1 MTLWPRSLQAQ
12 LVLRLA
18 VVFVIATMIG
28 VGGLFYEG
36 VQTADAMRRDELL
49 QRARELAR
57 HIVRNPDGTIAVALP
72 AELDQVYRTP
82 NAMEQ
87 FSVRSGNG
95 RALAASQPEFVSATS
110 DWPLGNV
117 EPRYIRL
124 KRFGPAGQEYCALT
138 VGVDSS
144 LGAISVTVG
153 RAITGDALAHD
164 ILKEFVW
171 DIAWAIPLFAV
182 VMLSVGVWGIRSDL
196 RPLRAVSEHAATIGP
211 ETTGVRLATGQLPTE
226 LTPLVVAINK
236 ALDRLERGLTLQ
248 REFTANAAHQ
258 LRTPLAILTAQID
271 EFPEGAQTDQLRSDV
286 ARMNRLVEQLLRV
299 ARLDTIPLAV
309 DNIIDLRLIAAETV
323 KYLAPWAIGQDR
335 AIGFEAPDNPIWIRG
350 NADAIA
356 DALRNLV
363 ENAVCYTRPKTEVSV
378 NVATNGTVVIAD
390 RGPGVPSQDRARIF
404 ERFWRGRS
412 TATTGA
418 GLGLA
423 IVAEIVRAHGGT
435 IEVGDSPGGGAA
447 FSLHL
452 LTI

>member
-36 VQTADAMRRDELL
+36 VQTADALRRDELL

-57 HIVRNPDGTIAVALP
+57 HITRNPDGTIGVALP
-72 AELDQVYRTP
+72 TELDQVYRAP
-82 NAMEQ
+82 NATDQ
-87 FSVRSGNG
+87 FSIRSANG
-95 RALAASQPEFVSATS
+95 PALAASQPEFARATS
-110 DWPLGNV
+110 GWPLGGA

-124 KRFGPAGQEYCALT
+124 KRFGPASQEYCALT

-144 LGAISVTVG
+144 IGAISVTVG
-153 RAITGDALAHD
+153 RAIAGDALAHD
-164 ILKEFVW
+164 VLKEFVW

-182 VMLSVGVWGIRSDL
+182 MMLSVGVWGIRSDL
-196 RPLRAVSEHAATIGP
+196 RPIRAVSEHAATIGP
-211 ETTGVRLATGQLPTE
+211 ETTGERLSTGQLPTE
-226 LTPLVVAINK
+226 LAPLVIAINK
-236 ALDRLERGLTLQ
+236 AFDRLERGLTLQ

-271 EFPEGAQTDQLRSDV
+271 EITEGAQADQLRGDV
-286 ARMNRLVEQLLRV
+286 GRMNRLVEQLLRV
-299 ARLDTIPLAV
+299 ARLDTIPLATDDV
-309 DNIIDLRLIAAETV
+309 TDLRLIAAETV

-335 AIGFEAPDNPIWIRG
+335 AIGFEAPDDPIWVHG
-350 NADAIA
+350 DADAIA

-363 ENAVCYTRPKTEVSV
+363 ENAVCHTPPKTEVSV
-378 NVATNGTVVIAD
+378 SVATNGTVVIAD
-390 RGPGVPSQDRARIF
+390 RGPGIPNQDRARIF

-447 FSLHL
+447 FSLRL
-452 LTI
+452 RTL